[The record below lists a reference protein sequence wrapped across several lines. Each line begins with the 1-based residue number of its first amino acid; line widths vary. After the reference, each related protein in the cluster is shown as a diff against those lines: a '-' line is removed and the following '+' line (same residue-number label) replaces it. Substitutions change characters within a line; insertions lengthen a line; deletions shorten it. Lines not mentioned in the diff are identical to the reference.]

1 MGKNHHKLYYQ
12 FWATHSLLKSDPY
25 GALGYMIQ
33 TLYYLAVIL
42 GGFFHFEKKSTLA
55 TTLSLLL
62 SIRALAALQG
72 CFYTTKVHC
81 VYPLEHKILWL
92 S

>member
-42 GGFFHFEKKSTLA
+42 GVFHFEKSILA
-55 TTLSLLL
+55 TTFSLLL

-92 S
+92 L

>member
-42 GGFFHFEKKSTLA
+42 GVFHFEKSILA